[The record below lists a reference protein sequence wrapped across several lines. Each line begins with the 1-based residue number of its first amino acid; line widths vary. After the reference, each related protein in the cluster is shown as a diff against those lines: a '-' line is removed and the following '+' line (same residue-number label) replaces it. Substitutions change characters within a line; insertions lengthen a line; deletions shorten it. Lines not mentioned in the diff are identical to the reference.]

1 MLPARLGWEVNG
13 PATSDTGARR
23 RFWLMVA
30 LVVALPLTT
39 LMSWGTIIGR
49 GRSDDLTA
57 LLMLLDLTLGVVSLV
72 VLPRVLH
79 RDSGPPHWLLDQRRE
94 RRALRWGLLVIACS
108 AFSGGAF
115 LPAFVAVGSLSAR
128 RRPRWIAAA
137 VLALVGVFAVGLL
150 LEGQASPSGDLL
162 LFTFA
167 WLGLATVLVLTGLY
181 QGSRRAL
188 LHSLRREA
196 ETARAGQQ
204 ARADQARAAERTRI
218 AREMHDTVS
227 HRLALVALHAG
238 GLEYRDDL
246 TPEQVRATMGT
257 IRQAVQEASEE
268 LASTLTV
275 LRSDGADAL
284 PAPTI
289 TNIQQVLEEVAKAG
303 AHVNTDFSMP
313 DQEPPSTVTA
323 HLHRVVQESLTNALK
338 HAPGQPITVSVE
350 GTVGDG
356 IQVVVS
362 NPLPTR
368 EVAAMGS
375 RVGLVGLNERVA
387 LAGGRF
393 EAHVQGRD
401 FVVRAWLPWQ
411 S

>member
-1 MLPARLGWEVNG
+1 MLPAPLEWEVSG
-13 PATSDTGARR
+13 RSTRDPGARR

-30 LVVALPLTT
+30 LVVALPLAT

-49 GRSDDLTA
+49 GFSDDLTA
-57 LLMLLDLTLGVVSLV
+57 LLMLVDLILGVVALV

-94 RRALRWGLLVIACS
+94 RRALRWGLVVLACS

-150 LEGQASPSGDLL
+150 LEGQAPPRGDVL

-167 WLGLATVLVLTGLY
+167 GLGLATVLVLTGLY

-204 ARADQARAAERTRI
+204 ARAEQARAAERTRI

-246 TPEQVRATMGT
+246 TPEQVRTTMGT

-275 LRSDGADAL
+275 LRSDGSDAL
-284 PAPTI
+284 PAPTMAH
-289 TNIQQVLEEVAKAG
+289 IQQVLEGVVQAG
-303 AHVNTDFSMP
+303 AQVKTDFSMP
-313 DQEPPSTVTA
+313 DQEPPPAVTA
-323 HLHRVVQESLTNALK
+323 HLHRVLQESLTNALK
-338 HAPGQPITVSVE
+338 HAPGQQITVRIE
-350 GTVGDG
+350 GAAGDG

-362 NPLPTR
+362 NPLATR
-368 EVAAMGS
+368 DLAAMGS
-375 RVGLVGLNERVA
+375 RVGLVGLHERVA

-393 EAHVQGRD
+393 EARAQGNE